1 MPKAILLISDD
12 PAGRGGTETGLV
24 QRAAGVDRRAWRPLV
39 VVPGRGPLYDM
50 LGRAGVDARILN
62 LYRLPRFWRLRRF
75 FPVDSWVTILVNTW
89 RLRRLLR
96 RERIALIVSVAKH
109 TVNVWNVAR
118 AARPLEVPVVWS
130 CHDTNPKVLTYC
142 RRGLGAKLDRI
153 IVVSEYVKQELLRA
167 GLDCPG
173 GIEVIHNGLALT
185 DWDART
191 AAIQTPFREELGIP
205 PDRPTIGLVGR
216 LDRVKGQREFLLAAE
231 IVAQAHPGAVFL
243 LVGVVPPASRWAPFA
258 DYFQEVEAL
267 ARRPALRG
275 RVLVAGWRE
284 DLPRIMGSLDILV
297 QPSLRETFGRVLI
310 EAMAA
315 RRPVVATGV
324 GGMPEIVVDGE
335 TGLLVSP
342 GDTSALAAA
351 ILSLLQDPPRR
362 RAMGEAGRR
371 RVEERFSLPE
381 RLRRFEAICAEVLRR
396 RQGEGR
402 ALDPPVP
409 SEEATTLERG
419 DALLLSPSPGG
430 AGGPARKSP
439 MDTRT

>member
-1 MPKAILLISDD
+1 
-12 PAGRGGTETGLV
+12 
-24 QRAAGVDRRAWRPLV
+24 
-39 VVPGRGPLYDM
+39 
-50 LGRAGVDARILN
+50 
-62 LYRLPRFWRLRRF
+62 
-75 FPVDSWVTILVNTW
+75 
-89 RLRRLLR
+89 
-96 RERIALIVSVAKH
+96 
-109 TVNVWNVAR
+109 
-118 AARPLEVPVVWS
+118 
-130 CHDTNPKVLTYC
+130 
-142 RRGLGAKLDRI
+142 
-153 IVVSEYVKQELLRA
+153 VKQELLRA